1 MARGSNFPVLYSTNG
16 SSCSAITIKKRVMMT
31 VIGKTM
37 AILEM
42 VTWTRE

>member
-1 MARGSNFPVLYSTNG
+1 MARGSSFPVLYSTNG
-16 SSCSAITIKKRVMMT
+16 SSCSAIAIKKRAVMT
-31 VIGKTM
+31 VIRKTM